1 MDQIITILGPT
12 ATGKTKVAV
21 QLADRLGAEIVSADS
36 RQVYRGMNLGT
47 GKDLLEY
54 TYNGKEIPYH
64 MIDIIDPGIEYNV
77 YEYQKEA
84 FLTIQ
89 RLQKSGIP
97 VVLCGGSGLYLEALI
112 KGYQLYPVPENPK
125 LRKEFDQ
132 QSMEELIE
140 KLHQLKQVHNKTDI
154 ETRDRI
160 YRALEIEIF
169 NLENPE
175 IAHYATPIPSIIF
188 GLKGERD
195 LIRSRITQ
203 RLQARLEEGM
213 IDEVRQLIDL
223 GVSQEQLIRYGL
235 EYKYIT
241 LYLQGVLDYQT
252 FFDRLKVA
260 IHQFSKRQMTWFRKM
275 ERDGMQIHWI
285 DITWSDGEKLN
296 FIKKIMSNNIDT

>member
-1 MDQIITILGPT
+1 
-12 ATGKTKVAV
+12 
-21 QLADRLGAEIVSADS
+21 
-36 RQVYRGMNLGT
+36 
-47 GKDLLEY
+47 
-54 TYNGKEIPYH
+54 
-64 MIDIIDPGIEYNV
+64 MIDIVDPGIEYNV

-89 RLQKSGIP
+89 RLQKRDIP

-112 KGYQLYPVPENPK
+112 KGYQLYPVPENPE

-140 KLHQLKQVHNKTDI
+140 KLYQLKQVHNKTDI

-169 NLENPE
+169 NQENPE

-213 IDEVRQLIDL
+213 IDEVRQLIDS

-296 FIKKIMSNNIDT
+296 FFKKILSNNNI